1 MGSSGKAGR
10 TRAGLLEAALDAFAD
25 LGFDACTM
33 DDIACRAGVA
43 HGTVYRYF
51 GNKEAVLYALVAEQ
65 VAVMAETAAEGL
77 AESTE
82 EGVVRA
88 IRGFLYGIASNRP
101 LSRIW
106 LELTASRSSA
116 AELRRRLRVPF
127 IEAIE
132 AHVRRAQLEG
142 TLPIA
147 IDVEVA
153 ARALGAMVDNFAQVW
168 FVLEDRPGD
177 DEELDRLAANLA
189 TLWNGALGVS
199 RSTRPEVGYHLRMA
213 TGGP

>member
-1 MGSSGKAGR
+1 
-10 TRAGLLEAALDAFAD
+10 
-25 LGFDACTM
+25 
-33 DDIACRAGVA
+33 
-43 HGTVYRYF
+43 
-51 GNKEAVLYALVAEQ
+51 
-65 VAVMAETAAEGL
+65 GL

-189 TLWNGALGVS
+189 TLWNGALGV
-199 RSTRPEVGYHLRMA
+199 
-213 TGGP
+213 